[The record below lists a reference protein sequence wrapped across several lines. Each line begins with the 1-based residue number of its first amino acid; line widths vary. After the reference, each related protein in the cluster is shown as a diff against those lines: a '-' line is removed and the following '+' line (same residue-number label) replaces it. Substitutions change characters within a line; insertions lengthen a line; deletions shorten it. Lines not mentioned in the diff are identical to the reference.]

1 MTLENDHILKE
12 LNPQGL
18 LHGILMTVGWVA
30 LQQIALWS
38 LLYRNKS
45 RKAIYIHAAAML
57 MLTLLVAI
65 GATQIILVKG
75 IKVIYKTWFHNLLGF
90 IISCITPIAVALGF
104 MARIL

>member
-1 MTLENDHILKE
+1 LKD

-18 LHGILMTVGWVA
+18 FHGILMTVGWVA
-30 LQQIALWS
+30 LQQIAIWS
-38 LLYRNKS
+38 LLFRNKY

-65 GATQIILVKG
+65 SATQIILIKG
-75 IKVIYKTWFHNLLGF
+75 IQVIYKTWFHTLLGF
-90 IISCITPIAVALGF
+90 IISSITPIAVALGF